1 MSKYVPQQI
10 PELMPLH
17 LPKDMH
23 EPQNVAQQVLAQQ
36 LFEQQFQATAEIV
49 CHAPGRV
56 NLIGDHTDYNDGF
69 VLPAAINYGTTIA
82 ASVREDNLVKVYAH
96 DCDQQTNE
104 FHLKEIAFDQ
114 QMMWSNYVK
123 GTLQALLK
131 KHPGIKG
138 ANLVVTGNVPQ
149 GAGLSSSASFEIAIL
164 KVFAKLY
171 HLDLD
176 GISAALLGQ
185 QAENDFVGCNCG
197 IMDQLISAMGQKS
210 HAMLL
215 DCKDLS
221 FEDAPIPDDLTL
233 FIVNSNVKRGL
244 VDSAYNLRRQQCEQV
259 AQYFGVSAL
268 RDVTLDQLNSAKEQL
283 EPVLFKRAR
292 HVISE
297 NSRAVITFNA
307 LKNNDM
313 KTISEAMKASHH
325 SLRDDFEVTTK
336 EMDGLVA
343 IIDGVLGNDGG
354 VRMTGGGFGGC
365 VVALVPTTL
374 VSQVKEAVNSKYEQ
388 TFGLKPSI
396 YLCTATQGAFR

>member
-1 MSKYVPQQI
+1 MTLSSSEQGHEQQ
-10 PELMPLH
+10 LLV
-17 LPKDMH
+17 
-23 EPQNVAQQVLAQQ
+23 QT
-36 LFEQQFQATAEIV
+36 LFEQQFQRSAEIV

-56 NLIGDHTDYNDGF
+56 NIIGDHTDYNDGF
-69 VLPAAINYGTTIA
+69 VLPAAINYGTSIA
-82 ASVREDNLVKVYAH
+82 ASAREDNVVKVYAH
-96 DCDQQTNE
+96 DCDQQINE
-104 FHLKEIAFDQ
+104 FTLSEIVFDQ
-114 QMMWSNYVK
+114 QIMWSNYVK
-123 GTLQALLK
+123 GTLQALMK
-131 KHPGIKG
+131 KYPDIKG

-164 KVFAKLY
+164 KAFAELY
-171 HLDLD
+171 QLDLN
-176 GISAALLGQ
+176 GINAALLGQ

-197 IMDQLISAMGQKS
+197 IMDQLISAMGQKD

-221 FEDAPIPDDLTL
+221 IEDAPIPDDLTL

-244 VDSAYNLRRQQCEQV
+244 VDSEYNLRREQCEAV
-259 AQYFGVSAL
+259 ANHFGVSAL
-268 RDVTLDQLNSAKEQL
+268 RDVTLAQLNADKANI

-297 NSRAVITFNA
+297 NERAVSTLKA

-313 KTISEAMKASHH
+313 ATISAAMKASHN

-336 EMDGLVA
+336 EMDGLVDM
-343 IIDGVLGNDGG
+343 IDGVVGDEGG

-365 VVALVPTTL
+365 VVALVPTEL
-374 VSQVKEAVNSKYEQ
+374 VAQVEYVVNNKYESA
-388 TFGLKPSI
+388 FGLTPSI

>member
-1 MSKYVPQQI
+1 MLENVPKHVTDNFLESPEHEQQ
-10 PELMPLH
+10 
-17 LPKDMH
+17 
-23 EPQNVAQQVLAQQ
+23 AFAQQ
-36 LFEQQFQATAEIV
+36 LLVEKLFVAQFQSAVELV

-69 VLPAAINYGTTIA
+69 VLPAAINFGTTIA
-82 ASVREDNLVKVYAH
+82 ASRREDKIVKVYAH
-96 DCDQQTNE
+96 DCEQQINE
-104 FHLKEIAFDQ
+104 FSLDDISFDQ
-114 QMMWSNYVK
+114 QMMWSNYVR
-123 GTLQALLK
+123 GTLQALMK
-131 KHPGIKG
+131 KYPEIKG

-164 KVFAKLY
+164 KAFTQLY
-171 HLDLD
+171 HLDLN
-176 GISAALLGQ
+176 GINAALIGQ

-197 IMDQLISAMGQKS
+197 IMDQLISAMGQQG

-244 VDSAYNLRRQQCEQV
+244 VDSEYNLRRRQCEQV
-259 AQYFGVSAL
+259 ANHFGKSAL
-268 RDVTLDQLNSAKEQL
+268 REVTMAQLNAAKEQL

-297 NSRAVITFNA
+297 NARALNTLKA
-307 LKNNDM
+307 LKSNDM
-313 KTISEAMKASHH
+313 AAISVAMKESHI

-336 EMDGLVA
+336 EIDGLVD
-343 IIDGVLGNDGG
+343 IIGSVLGTDGG

-365 VVALVPTTL
+365 VVALVPNHL
-374 VSQVKEAVNSKYEQ
+374 VAKVTAVINSKYQ
-388 TFGLKPSI
+388 QAFGLSPSI
-396 YLCTATQGAFR
+396 YHCSASQGAFR

>member
-1 MSKYVPQQI
+1 MAEQFHQQQDI
-10 PELMPLH
+10 EQYERA
-17 LPKDMH
+17 KI
-23 EPQNVAQQVLAQQ
+23 
-36 LFEQQFQATAEIV
+36 LFEQQFKHSAELV

-82 ASVREDNLVKVYAH
+82 ASTREDNLVKVYAH

-104 FHLKEIAFDQ
+104 FNLNDISFDQ

-123 GTLQALLK
+123 GTLQALMK
-131 KHPGIKG
+131 KHPNIKG

-164 KVFAKLY
+164 KAFSQLY
-171 HLDLD
+171 QLDLD
-176 GISAALLGQ
+176 GINAALVGQ
-185 QAENDFVGCNCG
+185 QAENNFVGCNCG
-197 IMDQLISAMGQKS
+197 IMDQLISAMGQQG

-259 AQYFGVSAL
+259 AQYFSVSAL
-268 RDVTLDQLNSAKEQL
+268 RDVTLAQLNSAQEQI

-292 HVISE
+292 HVITE
-297 NSRAVITFNA
+297 NTRAITTLKA
-307 LKNNDM
+307 LKINDM
-313 KTISEAMKASHH
+313 KTISVAMKESHQ
-325 SLRDDFEVTTK
+325 SLRDDFEVSTK
-336 EMDGLVA
+336 EMDGLVN
-343 IIDGVLGNDGG
+343 IIDSVLGTSGG

-365 VVALVPTTL
+365 VVALVPKPM
-374 VSQVKEAVNSKYEQ
+374 VEQVKNVVNSRYEEE
-388 TFGLKPSI
+388 FSLKPSF
-396 YLCTATQGAFR
+396 YLCTATRGAFR